1 MVRKFLKISQNFSKF
16 SFNDLTDFTTH
27 DIDQSGSQQL
37 FTIVLAVKYLFFP
50 LLTLFILQKNIKK
63 NITAS
68 YIYNTTNVI
77 LTKIY
82 NATSMEPQNN
92 NHQHVARKITNVF
105 SC

>member
-1 MVRKFLKISQNFSKF
+1 MRKWCANFSKFLKF

-82 NATSMEPQNN
+82 NATS
-92 NHQHVARKITNVF
+92 K
-105 SC
+105 